1 MLTFYPNFFRIKNEV
16 ANYHLA
22 VNFFYLDDNDN
33 ASLLYDINVSL
44 KLILFYVDNIDMGWF
59 KVKYINKFI
68 TGMLVIFWRFPD
80 RN

>member
-1 MLTFYPNFFRIKNEV
+1 MNYNLTINFI
-16 ANYHLA
+16 
-22 VNFFYLDDNDN
+22 YLDDNDN

-44 KLILFYVDNIDMGWF
+44 KLMLISPDKLDMGWF

-68 TGMLVIFWRFPD
+68 TGMLLIFWRFPD